1 MYVQII
7 IFLYMIISLKS
18 RIYLTGWNERIGGK
32 RVGAGRDLSREWFSR
47 TSFPLIFAHSLSPLV
62 VSVIAPAELFPPSS
76 RRRNR
81 ASDFTYIS
89 EMRIRYSISG
99 SLWRALFCR
108 SRHFTGPA
116 MKYHR
121 KLDIICFFFFCFF
134 FSLFLFC
141 FKYY

>member
-32 RVGAGRDLSREWFSR
+32 RVGAGRDLSREWFFR

-89 EMRIRYSISG
+89 EMRTRYSISG

-121 KLDIICFFFFCFF
+121 KLDIICFFFFCFLF
-134 FSLFLFC
+134 LSFSLLL
-141 FKYY
+141 